1 MVQGA
6 QGHVEDPRN
15 ERVLVYVNGD
25 LVPREQAMVS
35 AFDAGF
41 VLGDGIWEAM
51 RVINGRMFDLDRHM
65 DRLYRGARAIDL
77 DIGRSRAELVAEI
90 QRTLDANEMRHGAH
104 IRVMITR
111 GIKATPNQDPRYTI
125 GKATVVMAAEFKQP
139 NPEVRARGL
148 KLFTSA
154 VRCSPPDMFDMQ
166 LNTHS
171 RLNLIIALNQALK
184 AGADEALML
193 DPHGFVSSCNSTNF
207 FIVRGGELVTSTG
220 SYAFH
225 GITRGNVLAVAR
237 ETGVPT
243 YERNF
248 TLAEAYSAEEAF
260 VTGTFGGLT
269 PVREIDG
276 RTIGNGA
283 RPMTD
288 RLRGLYEALQLRQCP
303 P

>member
-25 LVPREQAMVS
+25 LVPRDKAMVS

-51 RVINGRMFDLDRHM
+51 RVINGRLFDLDKHI
-65 DRLYRGARAIDL
+65 DRLYRGARAIDM
-77 DIGRSRAELVAEI
+77 DIGRSRAELIGEI
-90 QRTLDANEMRHGAH
+90 QRTLDANQMRHGAH

-139 NPEVRARGL
+139 NPEMRARGL
-148 KLFTSA
+148 KLFTST

-207 FIVRGGELVTSTG
+207 FIVRGGELLSSTG
-220 SYAFH
+220 SYAFQ

-243 YERNF
+243 QERNF
-248 TLAEAYSAEEAF
+248 TLAEAYSADEAF

-276 RTIGNGA
+276 RTIGSGA